1 MSKKNKKQQQTVD
14 AVTAAPSVEAPAA
27 FGFEEMLSELEAIVV
42 QAQSRLDEE
51 ASAV

>member
-1 MSKKNKKQQQTVD
+1 MGKRNKKQQHVVEVVKPT
-14 AVTAAPSVEAPAA
+14 PSVDVPTA

-51 ASAV
+51 AAAA

>member
-1 MSKKNKKQQQTVD
+1 MRKRNKKQQHVVEVVKPTPSVD
-14 AVTAAPSVEAPAA
+14 APTA

-51 ASAV
+51 AAAA